1 MEKSIVSEGKTS
13 NEAIQNGLKIL
24 GCKLEDVDVKILE
37 NTEKKVFFSI
47 LDPRVVK
54 VELTLKENV
63 SNKDKEK
70 EVIIASDEDFDLFKS
85 NIELFLNDF
94 CKKFDDLKY
103 SLSIDENKFVRVV
116 IEGEDSSKLIG
127 YRGEV
132 VNSIQNLLSAI
143 GNKNTKIRVRV
154 TVDICNYKEK
164 REKTLIELAN
174 KIEKTVIRRRKKVI
188 LEPMNAYDRKVI
200 HTALQNS
207 NKVTTYSIGDEP
219 FRKIVVDLK

>member
-24 GCKLEDVDVKILE
+24 GCKLEDVDVKILK

-70 EVIIASDEDFDLFKS
+70 EVIIASDEDFDLFKA

-103 SLSIDENKFVRVV
+103 SSRPP
-116 IEGEDSSKLIG
+116 ST
-127 YRGEV
+127 R
-132 VNSIQNLLSAI
+132 
-143 GNKNTKIRVRV
+143 
-154 TVDICNYKEK
+154 
-164 REKTLIELAN
+164 
-174 KIEKTVIRRRKKVI
+174 
-188 LEPMNAYDRKVI
+188 
-200 HTALQNS
+200 
-207 NKVTTYSIGDEP
+207 
-219 FRKIVVDLK
+219 

>member
-13 NEAIQNGLKIL
+13 SEAIQNGLKIL
-24 GCKLEDVDVKILE
+24 GCKLEDVDVKVLE

-54 VELTLKENV
+54 VELTLKENS

-70 EVIIASDEDFDLFKS
+70 DLIIASDEDFDLFKL
-85 NIELFLNDF
+85 NIEKFLNEF
-94 CKKFDDLKY
+94 CSKFDNLKF
-103 SLSIDENKFVRVV
+103 SINIDENKFVRV
-116 IEGEDSSKLIG
+116 IIDGEDSSKLIG

-143 GNKNTKIRVRV
+143 GNKNTKNRVRV

-188 LEPMNAYDRKVI
+188 LEPMNAYDRKII

-219 FRKIVVDLK
+219 FRKIVVDIK

>member
-13 NEAIQNGLKIL
+13 SEAIQNGLKIL
-24 GCKLEDVDVKILE
+24 GCKLEDVDVKVLE

-54 VELTLKENV
+54 VELTLKENS

-70 EVIIASDEDFDLFKS
+70 DLIIASDEDFDLFKL
-85 NIELFLNDF
+85 NIEKFLNEF
-94 CKKFDDLKY
+94 CSKFDNLKF
-103 SLSIDENKFVRVV
+103 SINIDENKFVRV
-116 IEGEDSSKLIG
+116 IIDGEDSSKLIG

-143 GNKNTKIRVRV
+143 GNKNTKSRVRV

-188 LEPMNAYDRKVI
+188 LEPMNAYDRKII

-219 FRKIVVDLK
+219 FRKIVVDIK